1 MSAVNEYHTNVYER
15 ITDIMYLLY
24 EADGISVCGLASK
37 YQLPPET
44 ILEDLK
50 YMLESE
56 ALNIFL
62 FPYEEELDTDEFSE
76 ELLHGKHNDVRLYA
90 ERTDDDYMVSLQL
103 SSFEKIFLHGFLQ
116 AHDPEGKFYE
126 TQEIFMKH
134 TPEETSGEVLQMIR
148 QIKEAIHG
156 HFRLLI
162 NARTKEGIRTME
174 VVPAEIVKMVSDGSC
189 YCMARS
195 SDKFVYIRLD
205 KVERIRI
212 LSKDRQ
218 ELPEKELE
226 QEQKRFAY
234 RWGMRGDDGP
244 FCFAMIVYEEAN
256 LPNRLYR
263 ELENRINGKWTKQKE
278 GTWLYEDMVIDY
290 ESLKQWVLELGSSV
304 RVRKPLRLAEEIRR
318 EAYQRLALYEEQ
330 V

>member
-24 EADGISVCGLASK
+24 EADGISVCELASK

-189 YCMARS
+189 YCMAAAVTNS
-195 SDKFVYIRLD
+195 SIF
-205 KVERIRI
+205 
-212 LSKDRQ
+212 
-218 ELPEKELE
+218 
-226 QEQKRFAY
+226 
-234 RWGMRGDDGP
+234 G
-244 FCFAMIVYEEAN
+244 
-256 LPNRLYR
+256 
-263 ELENRINGKWTKQKE
+263 WTKWNGSGSFPKI
-278 GTWLYEDMVIDY
+278 GRSCRKT
-290 ESLKQWVLELGSSV
+290 SLSRSKSGLHTDGECAVMTGLF
-304 RVRKPLRLAEEIRR
+304 
-318 EAYQRLALYEEQ
+318 ALP
-330 V
+330 